1 MLRMMVV
8 VVVVLP
14 THMVRRANEEVAGCR
29 AINIHFDGRRSA
41 QKLYT
46 QNGRRFLI
54 NVGGGGAHTHNHIQ
68 DL

>member
-1 MLRMMVV
+1 MENDGGHG
-8 VVVVLP
+8 LP
-14 THMVRRANEEVAGCR
+14 THMVRRPNEEVDIR
-29 AINIHFDGRRSA
+29 FNGRRSA